1 MRKTI
6 AILIMVFVVLTYYNS
21 LQKRFPDSKKKKE
34 TIDVIM
40 DIKEHLENDYPDNP
54 IHIAEVNNEIIN
66 IIYGKP
72 LTDEEKSLAIDTQ
85 RMLYSDEFLELNPVE
100 KQILELERERIMN
113 DENDI
118 KVIGSKVMNS
128 HNEPQGTMNIQV
140 VHYTNKQDQDLVRD
154 YIVKEEIQE
163 DQNKEWKIFGWQN
176 TGRVKTQE
184 EEEE

>member
-85 RMLYSDEFLELNPVE
+85 RMLYSDEL
-100 KQILELERERIMN
+100 
-113 DENDI
+113 
-118 KVIGSKVMNS
+118 
-128 HNEPQGTMNIQV
+128 
-140 VHYTNKQDQDLVRD
+140 
-154 YIVKEEIQE
+154 
-163 DQNKEWKIFGWQN
+163 
-176 TGRVKTQE
+176 
-184 EEEE
+184 

>member
-21 LQKRFPDSKKKKE
+21 LQKRLPDSKKKKE

-40 DIKEHLENDYPDNP
+40 DIKEHLEDDYPDNP
-54 IHIAEVNNEIIN
+54 AHIVEVNNVIID
-66 IIYGKP
+66 ILYGKP

-85 RMLYSDEFLELNPVE
+85 RLLYSSEFLEINPVE
-100 KQILELERERIMN
+100 KQMLELERERIMN

-128 HNEPQGTMNIQV
+128 YNDPPGTMHIQV
-140 VHYTNKQDQDLVRD
+140 IHYTNKQDQDLVRE
-154 YIVKEEIQE
+154 YIVKEEVQ
-163 DQNKEWKIFGWQN
+163 DGQNKEWKIFGWKN

-184 EEEE
+184 EEE